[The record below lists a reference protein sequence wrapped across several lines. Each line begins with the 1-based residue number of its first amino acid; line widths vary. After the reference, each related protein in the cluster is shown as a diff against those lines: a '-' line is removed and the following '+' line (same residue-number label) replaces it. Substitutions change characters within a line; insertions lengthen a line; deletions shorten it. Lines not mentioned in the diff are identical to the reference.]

1 MAIKVFTERPQTLL
15 RKIREGIEDE
25 SIVTWSVDEDG
36 DFTHD
41 KPQWRN
47 KAWMRK
53 KHIEPN
59 KFIIFG
65 IIGQKNRPIKK
76 SEYAVFHGRFAEML
90 LSHFDEMI
98 SNIEISSLITK
109 YDSNYSE

>member
-1 MAIKVFTERPQTLL
+1 MSIKVFTKSPRTLL
-15 RKIREGIEDE
+15 RKILEGIENE
-25 SIVTWSVDEDG
+25 SITTWMVDEEG

-41 KPQWRN
+41 RPQWRN

-53 KHIEPN
+53 KHIEP
-59 KFIIFG
+59 KEFIIFG
-65 IIGQKNRPIKK
+65 IVGQNNRPIKK

-90 LSHFDEMI
+90 LSHFDDMI

-109 YDSNYSE
+109 YDSNYTD